1 MPAVAIEVLRR
12 HLDGQDEHKAKF
24 EEICEDNNLVFADD
38 IGRFISPM
46 KLTRTLKTLGIRVGH
61 PNMRD
66 HDLRHFH
73 VSLVLEL
80 NVPIAEVSARLGHAD
95 PSITWKE
102 YAHML
107 PGSTPRAPDA
117 INTAMKQ
124 FRVDAGTGVSNNAD
138 AEDNDD
144 SSDIDTEDDSLID
157 TD

>member
-46 KLTRTLKTLGIRVGH
+46 KLTRTVKTLGIRVGH

-95 PSITWKE
+95 PSIT
-102 YAHML
+102 
-107 PGSTPRAPDA
+107 
-117 INTAMKQ
+117 
-124 FRVDAGTGVSNNAD
+124 
-138 AEDNDD
+138 
-144 SSDIDTEDDSLID
+144 
-157 TD
+157 